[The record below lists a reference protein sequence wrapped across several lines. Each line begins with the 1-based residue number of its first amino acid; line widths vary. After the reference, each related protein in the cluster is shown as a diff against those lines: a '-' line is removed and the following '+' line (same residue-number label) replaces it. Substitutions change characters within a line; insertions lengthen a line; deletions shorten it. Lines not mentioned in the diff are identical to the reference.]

1 MKRTRR
7 HFTPEQKVSIL
18 REHLI
23 ERLPVNDV
31 CDKHQIQ
38 PTLFYQW
45 QKTFFEKGS
54 VAFERGRSRS
64 RPVEQQKRRLEALES
79 KLRMRTKALAELM
92 EEHVRLQKKSWGSLT
107 ETWTPH
113 DIRDQVIDFIHRW
126 GGQRSGL
133 SQLQIVGWIGI
144 ARSKFY
150 DWRARYGKVNDH
162 NACIPR
168 DHWIED
174 WERDAIVK
182 FARAFPQ
189 ESYRR
194 LTLMMRERDI
204 VNVSPSTTY
213 RVLKAAG
220 LI

>member
-1 MKRTRR
+1 
-7 HFTPEQKVSIL
+7 
-18 REHLI
+18 
-23 ERLPVNDV
+23 
-31 CDKHQIQ
+31 
-38 PTLFYQW
+38 
-45 QKTFFEKGS
+45 
-54 VAFERGRSRS
+54 
-64 RPVEQQKRRLEALES
+64 
-79 KLRMRTKALAELM
+79 
-92 EEHVRLQKKSWGSLT
+92 
-107 ETWTPH
+107 
-113 DIRDQVIDFIHRW
+113 
-126 GGQRSGL
+126 
-133 SQLQIVGWIGI
+133 LQIVGWIGI

-150 DWRARYGKVNDH
+150 DWRARYGKVNEH

-213 RVLKAAG
+213 RVLRAAG